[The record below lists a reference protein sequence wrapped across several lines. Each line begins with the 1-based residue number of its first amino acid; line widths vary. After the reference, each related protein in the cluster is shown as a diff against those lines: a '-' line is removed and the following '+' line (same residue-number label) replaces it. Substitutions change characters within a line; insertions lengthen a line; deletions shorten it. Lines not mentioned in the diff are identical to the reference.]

1 VQIETEFL
9 EVMAVSGGGTQ
20 YQVVRGSFGST
31 AVSHA
36 AATLVYHLERLIVMV
51 PFVKGF
57 FGSPASAAFSYSVFL
72 PNVRIGAAE
81 LYMTNAVGG
90 GLVGNAAF
98 GATADQGL
106 RTLAGGQLS
115 VQTQGYL
122 VIQAGATPALV
133 IEDAHVARDIS
144 AVVREAPSGGAIVMQ
159 VTQNSSAYCTLTIA
173 DGQTT
178 SNVVDGFGMS
188 PLAASALLDL
198 NITSVPTAAGTL
210 PGRDLTVTIRL

>member
-1 VQIETEFL
+1 
-9 EVMAVSGGGTQ
+9 M
-20 YQVVRGSFGST
+20 
-31 AVSHA
+31 
-36 AATLVYHLERLIVMV
+36 

-90 GLVGNAAF
+90 GLVGKAAF

-115 VQTQGYL
+115 IQTQGYL
-122 VIQAGATPALV
+122 AIQTGAAPPLV
-133 IEDAHVARDIS
+133 LEDSHVPRDIS
-144 AVVREAPSGGAIVMQ
+144 AVVREAPSGGAIELQ
-159 VTQNSSAYCTLTIA
+159 LKQNSSAYCTLTIA
-173 DGQTT
+173 DGQTI
-178 SNVVDGFGMS
+178 SNVVGGFGLA
-188 PLAASALLDL
+188 PLSASARLDMD
-198 NITSVPTAAGTL
+198 ITSVPTAAGTL